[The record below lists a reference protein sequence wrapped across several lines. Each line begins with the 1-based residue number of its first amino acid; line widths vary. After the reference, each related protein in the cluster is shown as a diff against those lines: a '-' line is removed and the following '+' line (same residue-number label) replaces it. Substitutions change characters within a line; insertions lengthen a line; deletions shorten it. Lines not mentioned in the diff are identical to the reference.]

1 MCLVACGALF
11 LFGNEAQGAP
21 TAAPEAPSAVPE
33 AAAAGAAGAA
43 AGAAGAASEGFVS
56 AKLDI
61 WKNKLAI
68 TICILYVYAVC

>member
-43 AGAAGAASEGFVS
+43 SEGFVS